1 MDQGAVQGPEEFAE
15 GLVIGVRSLFGHT
28 VGAYDLCVYMYVI
41 ITLKCIVFGKQVVIC
56 SKREFLFLLISE
68 CTFPF
73 FHLGRD
79 FKATSWVLSVHKL
92 GKCALKLMLLHLM
105 AKSHSNSYIYM

>member
-28 VGAYDLCVYMYVI
+28 VGAYDFCVHMYVI

-56 SKREFLFLLISE
+56 SKREFPFLLISLNAHFLSF
-68 CTFPF
+68 TWDVTLKWPPGFLVF
-73 FHLGRD
+73 IG
-79 FKATSWVLSVHKL
+79 WVGVL
-92 GKCALKLMLLHLM
+92 
-105 AKSHSNSYIYM
+105 